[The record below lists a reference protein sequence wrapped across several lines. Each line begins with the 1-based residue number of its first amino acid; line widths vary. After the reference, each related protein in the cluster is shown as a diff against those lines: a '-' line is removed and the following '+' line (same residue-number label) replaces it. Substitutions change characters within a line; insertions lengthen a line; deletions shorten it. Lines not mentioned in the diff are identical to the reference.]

1 VAADREGGTTTRV
14 DHAPQQ
20 AAESNAAVAT
30 TSTAAVSAVA
40 GAVSGGPSKVAAV
53 LRRFPGQ
60 RAAIMAWLQSN
71 CGNAF
76 AQSVLAES
84 DPVDS
89 ATTWDI
95 VATPHSVQF
104 PETEVGAV
112 SAPRTITLIN
122 RGHVALEL
130 ASLDLVMYG
139 GTGEAAQ
146 PGEFEL
152 IQGQARSLGPL
163 ETMAVQVVF
172 RPTRALPHIGA
183 HVRGKGPAP
192 HQQVEV
198 ALRAASAAPR
208 AEHADQR
215 ELSVAEHEARGLEVA
230 APSSVE
236 HYGDMLAAVLA
247 ARTLTNRAKPGD
259 PANPQIAKLLDPVAK
274 RLNELNDHHGR
285 FAEFGAGNIAGQAAI
300 DMSESAIRRWLQLA
314 ALGGMIHPDDLVTK
328 FRVGAE
334 PIRFLTG
341 ERGDAP
347 TLRGFDHASR
357 AVAVGSAALA
367 LSPALVALA
376 AEEAALIGFAAQM
389 GTRQVAVWAL
399 ANPAAALAASEALI
413 GFGVQIGEDGIDT
426 FWDQLHDPQGCWFV
440 FAQVLMDFMHVKT
453 SMSVHGGEPA
463 GRRAPAVDLDA
474 ARERTAR
481 VRTIVQQVHDAAA
494 SGTRVGAAAPAT
506 GGDSHAPAPTDLPA
520 VAGHAPRSTTSREK
534 AALEAPSGAGRSAAQ
549 HEAEAHEISPS
560 KPSVAHAADA
570 DLRSQ
575 LPSDLHGISV
585 VRSAAL
591 AGTDVVVQYRNG
603 EVHIEA
609 GPLATGRHVGY
620 HVATARQL
628 LRFKGPLGLA
638 RRLVDTARS
647 KLRGTPGYGTAGFEA
662 RAEVAKLVEIERE
675 LVALRGRLEE
685 GAHVVE
691 RGRALDTG
699 AVDAELARVQEQ
711 LELEGTRL
719 DSYEPGKGFVA
730 ARALPVYPIS
740 LDSIEANPIET
751 DPRQFEVEF
760 TARTKEG
767 TVVRLGQG
775 TVQLTPEGEPK
786 GYPEFNLNN
795 YTHFEGTEHKV
806 KLYQSVLDQGASAI
820 PLGQGEETAL
830 TRYAIDKFIQRYKAR
845 FHAEPAA
852 LGGTLAYE
860 NKKNFQVQ
868 FVKYL
873 NEGMGAPAALRSA
886 AAKISYGTHRA
897 AADYGD
903 FEVDAG
909 DPKQWVL
916 LDLGDG
922 NSPRRVPTT
931 IKIIAK
937 KNAPTNH

>member
-1 VAADREGGTTTRV
+1 VAGDQQASTHRV

-20 AAESNAAVAT
+20 AGGADVTSAATSNAAI
-30 TSTAAVSAVA
+30 SAVA
-40 GAVSGGPSKVAAV
+40 GAVAGGPSRVAAV
-53 LRRFPGQ
+53 LRRFPSQ

-76 AQSVLAES
+76 AQSALAE
-84 DPVDS
+84 PEPAEVT
-89 ATTWDI
+89 AAWDI

-122 RGHVALEL
+122 RGHAALEL
-130 ASLDLVMYG
+130 ASLDLLLYG

-152 IQGQARSLGPL
+152 VQGHARSLGPL

-172 RPTRALPHIGA
+172 RPTRVLPHIGA
-183 HVRGKGPAP
+183 HLRGKGTAA

-259 PANPQIAKLLDPVAK
+259 PANPQIARLLDPVAK

-285 FAEFGAGNIAGQAAI
+285 FAEFGAGNIAGQAAL
-300 DMSESAIRRWLQLA
+300 DMSESAVRRWLQLA

-413 GFGVQIGEDGIDT
+413 GFGVQVGEDGLDS

-453 SMSVHGGEPA
+453 SMSGHTGEPA
-463 GRRAPAVDLDA
+463 ARRSPAVDVDA
-474 ARERTAR
+474 ARQRTAR
-481 VRTIVQQVHDAAA
+481 VRAILQQVHDAAA
-494 SGTRVGAAAPAT
+494 SESRGGTAAPKPD
-506 GGDSHAPAPTDLPA
+506 GDSHASAPGDTSTAAAHAPTGA
-520 VAGHAPRSTTSREK
+520 VPQDK
-534 AALEAPSGAGRSAAQ
+534 PALEAPSGAGRSAAQ
-549 HEAEAHEISPS
+549 HEAGPHELARSGQS
-560 KPSVAHAADA
+560 ATAHANA

-585 VRSAAL
+585 TRSPGL
-591 AGTDVVVQYRNG
+591 TGTDVVVQYRDG

-609 GPLATGRHVGY
+609 GPLATARHVAY

-638 RRLVDTARS
+638 RRLMDTARS

-675 LVALRGRLEE
+675 LVALRSRLEE

-691 RGRALDTG
+691 RGRALDAG
-699 AVDAELARVQEQ
+699 AVDAELAQVQEQ
-711 LELEGTRL
+711 LELEATRI

-730 ARALPVYPIS
+730 ARALPEYPIDLNS
-740 LDSIEANPIET
+740 IMATESDSGGL
-751 DPRQFEVEF
+751 FEVSF
-760 TARTKEG
+760 TARTKDG
-767 TVVRLGQG
+767 TTIPLGRG
-775 TVQLTPEGEPK
+775 YVKLTPQGEPD
-786 GYPEFNLNN
+786 GYPEFSLDN
-795 YTHFEGTEHKV
+795 YTHFDGEEHKV
-806 KLYQSVLDQGASAI
+806 KLYPAVVATGPDEA
-820 PLGQGEETAL
+820 PLGKGAETPL
-830 TRYAIDKFIQRYKAR
+830 TKYAIDRFLKRYKAR
-845 FHAEPAA
+845 FGATPAA
-852 LGGTLAYE
+852 LGGTLAWE

-868 FVKYL
+868 FIKFL
-873 NEGMGAPAALRSA
+873 RQGMKQDQALKA
-886 AAKISYGTHRA
+886 AAGEISYGRHRA
-897 AADYGD
+897 AADYGLM
-903 FEVDAG
+903 EVDAG
-909 DPKQWVL
+909 PPDTWTK
-916 LDLGDG
+916 LDLHDG
-922 NSPRRVPTT
+922 KPAERVPTQISIT
-931 IKIIAK
+931 ARR
-937 KNAPTNH
+937 NP